1 MANSDIFS
9 GQCTSHSR
17 DAGRYPR
24 KELVG
29 AGEYYCYQCE
39 GTFDRPHKKKLY
51 FGYDITV
58 CIGECDKKWDERAG
72 NHGFS

>member
-1 MANSDIFS
+1 MENSDIFLKYAS
-9 GQCTSHSR
+9 CSH
-17 DAGRYPR
+17 DAGGHPR
-24 KELVG
+24 KELEE
-29 AGEYYCYQCE
+29 AGKYYCYQCG

-58 CIGECDKKWDERAG
+58 CSGECDKKWDERAG